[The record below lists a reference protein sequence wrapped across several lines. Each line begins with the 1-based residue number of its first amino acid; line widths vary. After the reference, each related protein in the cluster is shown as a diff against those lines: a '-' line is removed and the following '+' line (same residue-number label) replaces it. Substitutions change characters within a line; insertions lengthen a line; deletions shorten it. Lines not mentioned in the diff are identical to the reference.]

1 MHAAWGAAEMW
12 PTMAPLLLVHSQ
24 RTVLTS
30 CNLDAHTRTRAD
42 AHTRRRAHAHTRTRA
57 HAHTHAHAHA
67 QAYAHTRT
75 HTCTRK
81 RADVAPARGPHARV
95 VVTVAQLEIAI
106 LSVWPWEEFCVR
118 VFNIENE
125 PPKGQPSLLP
135 RMVAMLAPQGYAHML
150 RIGVD
155 EVFVCTTPCPPATEA
170 AAAASSSGDLS
181 AARVDTTAGG
191 AMPLTQ
197 LGLRGSRHEH
207 EHAHEPPSTRRRNR
221 VLNLRAKQH
230 EERRLG
236 RWTQSRRAGQTE

>member
-1 MHAAWGAAEMW
+1 MFVAAFMRSSLNATAVDYKFLANAG
-12 PTMAPLLLVHSQ
+12 
-24 RTVLTS
+24 
-30 CNLDAHTRTRAD
+30 
-42 AHTRRRAHAHTRTRA
+42 
-57 HAHTHAHAHA
+57 
-67 QAYAHTRT
+67 
-75 HTCTRK
+75 
-81 RADVAPARGPHARV
+81 VAPSQVRV
-95 VVTVAQLEIAI
+95 DVTTPSALLTGRFSRSTVIDYVNIDVEQLEIAI